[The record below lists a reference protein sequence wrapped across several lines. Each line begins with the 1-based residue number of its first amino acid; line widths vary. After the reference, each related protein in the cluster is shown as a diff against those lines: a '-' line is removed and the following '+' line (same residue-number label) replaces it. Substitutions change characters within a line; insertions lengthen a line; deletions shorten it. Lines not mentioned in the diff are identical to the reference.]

1 MDLFCLFSY
10 GIITGILHILA
21 DGTQRQHSD
30 TMFIF
35 QTEFTH
41 PFVHL
46 ESAGRVFFPLRE
58 DLHRGYQHR
67 ELGFVCLFVGINFYR
82 SRSLLG
88 DAIFTTFAIID

>member
-10 GIITGILHILA
+10 RIITSILHILA
-21 DGTQRQHSD
+21 YGSQRQHHD

-41 PFVHL
+41 PFAHL

-58 DLHRGYQHR
+58 DLHRGRQHR
-67 ELGFVCLFVGINFYR
+67 ELGFFCVFVGINFYR

-88 DAIFTTFAIID
+88 YAIFTIID